1 MSPRE
6 IFALRDY
13 LDPQLKGRSL
23 SDARQVVQLTEF
35 AGETCLEGRLAEL
48 SGRSVLLAVADQL
61 VSALAMLEIDG
72 VARRILLCPPALAA
86 EHIST
91 LVADAEI
98 DAVVTDRPAQWAASG
113 IKLVVSAQAP
123 MRAAPRR
130 QTERA
135 TEWLMLTSGTS
146 GVDRKSVV

>member
-1 MSPRE
+1 MKMSPRE

-23 SDARQVVQLTEF
+23 SDPRQAVQLTEF
-35 AGETCLEGRLAEL
+35 ADETCLEGRLAEL

-72 VARRILLCPPALAA
+72 VARRMLLCPPDLGAK
-86 EHIST
+86 HIST
-91 LVADAEI
+91 PVSDAEI

-113 IKLVVSAQAP
+113 IKLVVSAHTP
-123 MRAAPRR
+123 VRAAPRR
-130 QTERA
+130 QT
-135 TEWLMLTSGTS
+135 
-146 GVDRKSVV
+146 